1 LFASSMLLS
10 RVQKNTHDLEQIEP
24 VVRSRLA
31 GQVRFCSNNEQFT
44 KLLMQHDWH
53 YAYCLAVGQDYCGMS
68 VPEAFSTFPFLRR
81 EACQRIV
88 ATYRVNACLL
98 DRQQYETLF
107 DETPPQL
114 ASMVVAFESPR
125 LRLLILDWTPA
136 AGEPA
141 AA

>member
-1 LFASSMLLS
+1 
-10 RVQKNTHDLEQIEP
+10 
-24 VVRSRLA
+24 
-31 GQVRFCSNNEQFT
+31 VRFCSNNEQFT

-68 VPEAFSTFPFLRR
+68 VPEAFSSFPFLRR

-107 DETPPQL
+107 DELPPEL
-114 ASMVVAFESPR
+114 ASLTVAFESPR
-125 LRLLILDWTPA
+125 VRLLILDWKPV
-136 AGEPA
+136 AGESA